1 MNVTK
6 RRKGGIC
13 HGFEK
18 SKFRSRFKINLWQK
32 IFKSKGGKTQRG
44 RKEKEENTE
53 KSFVIGGFLLNTAQ
67 GTQAAPMTAVELSA

>member
-1 MNVTK
+1 MD
-6 RRKGGIC
+6 
-13 HGFEK
+13 
-18 SKFRSRFKINLWQK
+18 SKQVNFVQDSRL
-32 IFKSKGGKTQRG
+32 IFGKKFSNQRGEKTQRG

>member
-1 MNVTK
+1 MDSKQVNFVQDSRLIFGK
-6 RRKGGIC
+6 KFSNQRR
-13 HGFEK
+13 E
-18 SKFRSRFKINLWQK
+18 
-32 IFKSKGGKTQRG
+32 KTQRG

>member
-18 SKFRSRFKINLWQK
+18 SKFRSRFKINLWKNFQIK
-32 IFKSKGGKTQRG
+32 EGKNPTE

>member
-1 MNVTK
+1 MD
-6 RRKGGIC
+6 
-13 HGFEK
+13 
-18 SKFRSRFKINLWQK
+18 SKKVNFVQDSRL
-32 IFKSKGGKTQRG
+32 IFGKKFSNQRGEKTQRG

>member
-1 MNVTK
+1 MDSKKVNFVQDSRLIFGK
-6 RRKGGIC
+6 KFSNQRR
-13 HGFEK
+13 E
-18 SKFRSRFKINLWQK
+18 
-32 IFKSKGGKTQRG
+32 KTQRG